1 MLKFT
6 ASILHR
12 YEIFDICNELNK
24 FDNLKELYCSYPK
37 YEVIKYG
44 IPYDKINNYTRFEVL
59 TRINDFFGEKIFIF
73 LSMILF

>member
-44 IPYDKINNYTRFEVL
+44 IH
-59 TRINDFFGEKIFIF
+59 
-73 LSMILF
+73 MIKSIITLDLKF